1 MEWFQVVVLALVQ
14 GLTEFL
20 PISSSAHLIL
30 FPRLLGWQ
38 DQGLAFDIGVHL
50 GTLLA
55 VLGYF
60 RNEVKLLAVA
70 WLKTLYRRTSSAEGR
85 LAWGL
90 VVGTIPVGLA
100 GVLFNDL
107 IESTLRSGLVIALS
121 TLFFGLLLWWADAR
135 GRGQLGLEMI
145 GWKAIVVIG
154 LAQALALIPGTS
166 RSGIT
171 ITAGLAMGLTRQ
183 AGGPL
188 LLSSLHS
195 SHSPRRGL
203 AGRHSRGPFGGGDVG
218 ESGARGTACG
228 HQCFPHHP
236 LVSEAGGASRPSPLC
251 GLSAGTWPAAASGI
265 AHKLSLT
272 PCSASAPP

>member
-30 FPRLLGWQ
+30 FPRLFGWQ

-60 RNEVKLLAVA
+60 FSEVRVLTLAWVGTFNRKP
-70 WLKTLYRRTSSAEGR
+70 LTTEGR

-90 VVGTIPVGLA
+90 VVGTLPVGLA
-100 GVLFNDL
+100 GLLFNDL
-107 IESTLRSGLVIALS
+107 IESTLRSGLVIASS

-135 GRGQLGLEMI
+135 GRGPLGLEKI
-145 GWKAIVVIG
+145 GWRVILVVG

-166 RSGIT
+166 RDRKS
-171 ITAGLAMGLTRQ
+171 
-183 AGGPL
+183 
-188 LLSSLHS
+188 
-195 SHSPRRGL
+195 
-203 AGRHSRGPFGGGDVG
+203 V
-218 ESGARGTACG
+218 
-228 HQCFPHHP
+228 
-236 LVSEAGGASRPSPLC
+236 V
-251 GLSAGTWPAAASGI
+251 
-265 AHKLSLT
+265 
-272 PCSASAPP
+272 

>member
-38 DQGLAFDIGVHL
+38 DQGLAFVIGVHL

-70 WLKTLYRRTSSAEGR
+70 WLKTLYRRASSAEGR

-183 AGGPL
+183 AAARYSFLLSIPVILLAGGWQAVTLAGLSEEVMWESLGLGALLAAISAFLTIHWFLKLVERVGLLPFVVYRLALGL
-188 LLSSLHS
+188 LLLLVLPTSS
-195 SHSPRRGL
+195 
-203 AGRHSRGPFGGGDVG
+203 A
-218 ESGARGTACG
+218 
-228 HQCFPHHP
+228 
-236 LVSEAGGASRPSPLC
+236 
-251 GLSAGTWPAAASGI
+251 
-265 AHKLSLT
+265 
-272 PCSASAPP
+272 